1 MGLFAKISVPG
12 IDSPVV
18 LGSVHTLC
26 TNAVAIQEYIGI
38 HPAIVA
44 GDQNWN
50 VCREWGLRPA
60 TTSTKA
66 TWFESTPPNGGGKY
80 WCAPAAWD
88 ELRTSCA
95 PGTRAAAEPCRHFGR
110 PSPGPPHHRLLVVG
124 HLGD

>member
-66 TWFESTPPNGGGKY
+66 TWFESTPPNGGGNTG
-80 WCAPAAWD
+80 ARRPHG
-88 ELRTSCA
+88 TSCA
-95 PGTRAAAEPCRHFGR
+95 LAA
-110 PSPGPPHHRLLVVG
+110 
-124 HLGD
+124 HLGPGQRLSPVDTLDGPRRALHTIAC